1 MVVSLS
7 KIQWAIQL
15 NYCPKLIDIN
25 LNRRMLV
32 TAESHNDILGKWTS
46 GRKKKTNKKTH
57 PSTDYKASTYYLRK
71 GNWKKMVGMG
81 GGGCVRSYHI
91 QSIVDTE
98 VFTLSSFYG
107 HKKTE
112 HPLIYYLTS
121 VLIITCEAFEWQL
134 SVHCFGLNQ
143 SGKMMLSEWRN
154 WTLGW
159 PKGQHENIAS
169 IKKINCLSQSPFL
182 PLGQVRNDNLPS
194 CTKSLMF
201 AYRFKRKI

>member
-32 TAESHNDILGKWTS
+32 TAESHNDILGKLTS
-46 GRKKKTNKKTH
+46 GRKKKNNKETH
-57 PSTDYKASTYYLRK
+57 PSTDYKASTYYLRN

-81 GGGCVRSYHI
+81 GGCVRPYHI

-121 VLIITCEAFEWQL
+121 VLIIICEAFEWQL
-134 SVHCFGLNQ
+134 SFHCFGLNQ
-143 SGKMMLSEWRN
+143 SGKMMLSE
-154 WTLGW
+154 
-159 PKGQHENIAS
+159 
-169 IKKINCLSQSPFL
+169 
-182 PLGQVRNDNLPS
+182 
-194 CTKSLMF
+194 
-201 AYRFKRKI
+201 